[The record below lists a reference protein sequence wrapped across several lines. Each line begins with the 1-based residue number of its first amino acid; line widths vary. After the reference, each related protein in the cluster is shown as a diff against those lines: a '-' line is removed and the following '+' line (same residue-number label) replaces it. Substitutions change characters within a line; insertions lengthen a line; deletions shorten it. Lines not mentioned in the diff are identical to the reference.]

1 MTLACKHNTIVIPTH
16 LTIAPDN
23 IMTRR
28 FAADQFELSSELGR
42 GSFGAVYL
50 AKDLVTHRQ
59 VAVKQIEIESKDD
72 LLEIQKEIEILAS
85 CDHVNV
91 TQYHGCFRKGN
102 KLWIIMEYVG
112 AGSCRELL
120 SAGPFSEQVISYILG
135 QVLEGFMYLHGTG
148 KIHRDIKA
156 ANILIGLNGEVK
168 LADFGVSTQ
177 LSNYM
182 SKRMTFAGTA
192 NFMAPEVIKRE
203 AYSFEADI
211 WSLGITAIEMAY
223 GKPPYTE
230 FDLNGVLRSILHDP
244 SPSLDSGFSGEFRDF
259 VDSCLVKDPHERATT
274 EELLKHPFLK
284 IGRNVT
290 SREIR
295 GLLERKWRWDI
306 ETGAVPKPYYVPT
319 EQRPQ
324 IESPKRKEQ
333 KRTNDTPNT
342 ATMRWDL
349 TFKNNT
355 IDHITESMKNVN
367 IVPPSPLDNEDM
379 TLTKEQSEKENR
391 MRREMISVL
400 NQSFSKISQ
409 RYNLSTSQYDQLVDF
424 ETFLVDSFFMNSD
437 ARYRDIFSKF
447 FKLFLKK
454 TMRSENEDLK
464 KLVLPK
470 YYLSEEQDLKTFREQ
485 QKESKSTYD
494 PEEKL
499 KLRKWAES
507 FISNNTEK

>member
-1 MTLACKHNTIVIPTH
+1 
-16 LTIAPDN
+16 
-23 IMTRR
+23 MTRK
-28 FAADQFELSSELGR
+28 FAADQFELSSELGK

-50 AKDLVTHRQ
+50 AKDLITHRQ
-59 VAVKQIEIESKDD
+59 VAVKQIEIESKED
-72 LLEIQKEIEILAS
+72 LVEIQKEIEILAS
-85 CDHVNV
+85 CDHVNI
-91 TQYHGCFRKGN
+91 TQYHGCFRKGK

-120 SAGPFSEQVISYILG
+120 SAGPFSEQIISYIMS
-135 QVLEGFMYLHGTG
+135 QILEGFLYLHGTG

-177 LSNYM
+177 LSSYM

-203 AYSFEADI
+203 AYSFGADI

-244 SPSLDSGFSGEFRDF
+244 SPSLDSGFSPEFRDF
-259 VDSCLVKDPHERATT
+259 VDLCLSKDPQKRATA

-284 IGRNVT
+284 LGTKVT
-290 SREIR
+290 SRDIR
-295 GLLERKWRWDI
+295 GLLEGKWKWDL
-306 ETGAVPKPYYVPT
+306 ETGATPKPYYVPT
-319 EQRPQ
+319 EQRQ
-324 IESPKRKEQ
+324 KVESPRKMEQ
-333 KRTNDTPNT
+333 KHVNESPNT

-349 TFKNNT
+349 TFKNAT
-355 IDHITESMKNVN
+355 MDHITESMKNVN
-367 IVPPSPLDNEDM
+367 IVPPSPLENQEL
-379 TLTKEQSEKENR
+379 TLTKEQAEKENR

-454 TMRSENEDLK
+454 TMRSENDDLR

-470 YYLSEEQDLKTFREQ
+470 YYLSEEKELKTFREQ
-485 QKESKSTYD
+485 EKRSDLTYD
-494 PEEKL
+494 SEEKL

-507 FISNNTEK
+507 FISNNTEN